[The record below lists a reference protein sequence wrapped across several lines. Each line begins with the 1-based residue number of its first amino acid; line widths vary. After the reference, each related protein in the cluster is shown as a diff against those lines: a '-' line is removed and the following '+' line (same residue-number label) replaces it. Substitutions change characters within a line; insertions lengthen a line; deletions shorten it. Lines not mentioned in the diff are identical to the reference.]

1 MGLRYLRSLNVMK
14 ANIQYILSVRR
25 LWCVLLMLAHGVV
38 HGQLITTG
46 GQTPSVLLQ
55 NVLLGGGVQVSNI
68 TYSGATI
75 AIGSFDGT
83 ASNIGLQSG
92 IVMTT
97 GNLDYPTGPPGPN
110 NSTNAG
116 IDNSAGG
123 SALLE
128 QFVNEDTYNAT
139 TLQFDFV
146 PQGDTILFRY
156 VFGSEEYKEYV
167 GSTFNDIFG
176 FFISGPNPAGGN
188 YNNKNIAVIPNT
200 NTFVA
205 INNVNHLSNSNYY
218 VDNESPFPGQ
228 TVQYDGFTKVLT
240 AVAHVV
246 PCSTY
251 TLKLAI
257 ADVGDPFYD
266 SGVFLEAKSFV
277 SEGSDVSYT
286 IVGGLSPDTLY
297 EGCGE
302 ALVTFSWNG
311 TTDVAH
317 TVYFTVTGTAT
328 NGVDYTAM
336 GTQVTIPAGQNT
348 VTIPMQAFIDGIPEG
363 TENITI
369 SINDPNA
376 CPNIVLPSITIP
388 IKNTDPIDV
397 NAMPDT
403 AFNCNNQLVLLSA
416 SASGGVNPLTYTW
429 SNGVGSG
436 NNIPVIVRETTTFV
450 VTVTDACGALVSED
464 SVAITVPNADS
475 LTLRFTA
482 DTSIC
487 PGQEVLLLAEAAGG
501 IGDITYS
508 WSTGDINTDSVLVY
522 PLQTTMYSIIV
533 EDSCGNTVGAS
544 SLVLVK
550 APTADFG
557 MFYIENQKIQFLNQS
572 SSDVVSWYWN
582 FGDGNWS
589 TEESPLHAYADTG
602 WFYVLLIVVNDYGC
616 ADTLVKAVYSY
627 PPFVLFIPNTFTPT
641 LDGLNEEFL
650 TIGQGFVSFD
660 MGIFDRWGR
669 ELFRTKDIHR
679 GWNGKDERGNY
690 YPLGVYVYRIDIVT
704 PPGLKEKFLGR
715 VTIIR

>member
-1 MGLRYLRSLNVMK
+1 
-14 ANIQYILSVRR
+14 
-25 LWCVLLMLAHGVV
+25 
-38 HGQLITTG
+38 
-46 GQTPSVLLQ
+46 
-55 NVLLGGGVQVSNI
+55 VLLGGGVQVSNI
-68 TYSGATI
+68 TYSGATV
-75 AIGSFDGT
+75 AIGSFDGSS
-83 ASNIGLQSG
+83 SNIGLQSG

-139 TLQFDFV
+139 TLQFDFI

-205 INNVNHLSNSNYY
+205 INNVNHLTNSNYY

-228 TVQYDGFTKVLT
+228 TVQYDGFTAVLT

-286 IVGGLSPDTLY
+286 IIGGLSPDTLY

-302 ALVTFSWNG
+302 AMVTFSWNG

-328 NGVDYTAM
+328 NGVDYTAI
-336 GTQVTIPAGQNT
+336 GTQVTIPAGQST
-348 VTIPMQAFIDGIPEG
+348 LTIPLQAFIDGIPDG
-363 TENITI
+363 TETITI

-388 IKNTDPIDV
+388 IRNTDPIDV

-416 SASGGVNPLTYTW
+416 SATGGVNPLTYSW
-429 SNGVGSG
+429 NNGVGAG

-450 VTVTDACGALVSED
+450 VTVTDACGGLVSED
-464 SVAITVPNADS
+464 SVTISVPNADS

-487 PGQEVLLLAEAAGG
+487 PGQEVVLVAETTGG

-508 WSTGDINTDSVLVY
+508 WSTGDINTDSVFVY
-522 PLQTTMYSIIV
+522 PFQTTMYSIIV

-557 MFYIENQKIQFLNQS
+557 MYYVENQKIQFLDQS

-616 ADTLVKAVYSY
+616 ADTLVKEVYSY
-627 PPFVLFIPNTFTPT
+627 PPFMLFIPNTFTPT

-650 TIGQGFVSFD
+650 AIGHGFVSFD

-679 GWNGKDERGNY
+679 GWNGKDERGNF
-690 YPLGVYVYRIDIVT
+690 YPLGVYVYRIDIIT